1 MSLKKRGTWFHGSP
15 SELETLRKG
24 SSITQIEKLAQVFS
38 SKPSILSV
46 SDDGKIRHNG
56 DSKGRVYRVTNRVT
70 TDDIYEHP
78 RSSMKGWEWITKKEF
93 KLEFLYE
100 YEISHYPDD
109 ILSKS
114 EIREIRKRTGLK

>member
-15 SELETLRKG
+15 SELETLLKG

-56 DSKGRVYRVTNRVT
+56 KSKGRVYRVTNRVT

-93 KLEFLYE
+93 KLKFLYE